1 MPVEMN
7 EFFGSMI
14 NMDDPRHFRLRSIV
28 SRGFTPKEIARVE
41 EYVKTKAAAVVDRLL
56 EEFPDVTISKI
67 RFLESQGLIEP
78 ERTPSGYRKFTDA
91 EIEQGR
97 DTLRDEMVNARRDR
111 FFGAYMEKAKKNL
124 KITTRDDVLAR
135 VIGS

>member
-1 MPVEMN
+1 MRRRTSPIDPTEAQGEEVDMPGVDLESGQ
-7 EFFGSMI
+7 EI
-14 NMDDPRHFRLRSIV
+14 DLRSAAPEAEAGFAAELETSGDLFEGGV
-28 SRGFTPKEIARVE
+28 SD
-41 EYVKTKAAAVVDRLL
+41 AVV
-56 EEFPDVTISKI
+56 
-67 RFLESQGLIEP
+67 
-78 ERTPSGYRKFTDA
+78 TPTATAIVRVAEKVSVTDA

>member
-1 MPVEMN
+1 M
-7 EFFGSMI
+7 
-14 NMDDPRHFRLRSIV
+14 
-28 SRGFTPKEIARVE
+28 SREIDHDEVGLPANDEV
-41 EYVKTKAAAVVDRLL
+41 ADRM
-56 EEFPDVTISKI
+56 
-67 RFLESQGLIEP
+67 IEP